1 MRQII
6 YIAIIALL
14 VGTNAGYAQ
23 KKQPSYK
30 NRDKAFELLE
40 ENNEK
45 EAVRYLSLQLNETP
59 EDADIYMLR
68 SVLYGRQKQYGLA
81 LADAN
86 NAVKYWN
93 KKGRYHQ
100 WQAYITRARA
110 YRALEEYDKA
120 FNDYGSAYKYA
131 QKVSV
136 ADTNEVLDERAET
149 YVRTKQYDRAEADY
163 RQILKNDET
172 DQNAMLNLV
181 RIMIL
186 REEYDPAWK
195 LASKSIRYDSECGEA
210 YRLRMKIYDL
220 QGETDKAIDDAI
232 NYIKYDEGARSEYCV
247 PTLKKHPSY
256 AIAKINEMINTD
268 GDRSWRYIRAIVYE
282 ASHDYAKA
290 IAEYDALE
298 RDYGSYYAIHYHRA
312 NCYDE
317 VGEHDKAAA
326 EMTRCIELSDG
337 KDYEAV
343 VGRADYYRTGGH
355 YELAIADF
363 TRGIELEPTSAYPYY
378 KRGWC
383 YELMGDDEK
392 AMENYNAGIDINKEY
407 PYIFLMRGE
416 MYLKHGETEKAKAD
430 FEEIIKQDTLVYGS
444 CRHYALHFLG
454 RDDEAA
460 EWMEKIIAD
469 DPTDNSNYYDKSCL
483 MARMGRL
490 EEAVEALRKAF
501 ELGYRSFAHIE
512 HDDDMDAIRELPEF
526 KALIEEYK
534 AKPIFIDRAD
544 NEDRDSVATVSE
556 VDMKKMYGGTYEVP
570 CIVNDLPLKFIFDTG
585 ASSVS
590 ISSVEASFML
600 KNDYLKSDDIKGK
613 EYFSTATG
621 EIHEG
626 TTIRLREIKIGDAVL
641 RNVDAS
647 VVHNQQAPLLLGQS
661 VLERFGTITID
672 NINSKLIIKQKQL

>member
-1 MRQII
+1 MKKLVLIVI
-6 YIAIIALL
+6 GLL
-14 VGTNAGYAQ
+14 LLTSDCVLAQ

-45 EAVRYLSLQLNETP
+45 EAMRYLSLQLNETP

-68 SVLYGRQKQYGLA
+68 SVLYVLQKQYGLA

-93 KKGRYHQ
+93 KKGRYPQ

-120 FNDYGSAYKYA
+120 FNDYASAYKYA

-149 YVRTKQYDRAEADY
+149 YVRINQYDNAEADY

-172 DQNAMLNLV
+172 DQNAMLCLV
-181 RIMIL
+181 SLMAM
-186 REEYDPAWK
+186 REEYNSA
-195 LASKSIRYDSECGEA
+195 LELVNKSIRYDSECGEA
-210 YRLRMKIYDL
+210 YRLRMKIYYL

-232 NYIKYDEGARSEYCV
+232 NYIKYDDDARSEYSV
-247 PTLKKHPSY
+247 PIFKKHPSY

-268 GDRSWRYIRAIVYE
+268 DEMSWRYIRVVVYDS
-282 ASHDYAKA
+282 SHDYAKA

-298 RDYGSYYAIHYHRA
+298 RDYGSHYAIHYHRA
-312 NCYDE
+312 NCYNKI
-317 VGEHDKAAA
+317 GEHDKAAE

-355 YELAIADF
+355 YEQAIADF

-454 RDDEAA
+454 RDDEAV

-469 DPTDNSNYYDKSCL
+469 DPTDSNNYYDKSCL

-490 EEAVEALRKAF
+490 EESVEALRKAF
-501 ELGYRSFAHIE
+501 ELGYRSFVHIE

-534 AKPIFIDRAD
+534 AKPILIDRPG

-570 CIVNDLPLKFIFDTG
+570 CTVNDLPLKFIFDTG
-585 ASSVS
+585 ASTVS
-590 ISSVEASFML
+590 ISSVEAACML
-600 KNDYLKSDDIKGK
+600 KNDYLKSDDIKGN

-672 NINSKLIIKQKQL
+672 NINSKLIIKQR